1 MQRNRNTDTDNRDR
15 GGQSSDM
22 AETAIGSELL
32 EVFAGAAIGQTFG
45 IQMPD
50 MPAGMDVGH
59 VVDAV
64 DEYHSQKQQ
73 KEFVLGQKTAI
84 TQNFNFGGHR
94 YHNDMRMRDDK
105 NADNDKHA
113 DMDNQWRAKPDMA
126 TELAN
131 VRMPVMMG
139 TPDNH
144 TPRTPII

>member
-1 MQRNRNTDTDNRDR
+1 MQHSQNTDTDNRDR

-32 EVFAGAAIGQTFG
+32 EVFAGAAIGQAFG

-59 VVDAV
+59 VVDAI

-84 TQNFNFGGHR
+84 TQDFNFGGQR
-94 YHNDMRMRDDK
+94 YRNDMRLRDRE

-113 DMDNQWRAKPDMA
+113 DMNNQWRAKTDMA

-131 VRMPVMMG
+131 IRVPLIMD

-144 TPRTPII
+144 APRTPII